1 MRKGTITR
9 ERIIIQAAELFNQQ
23 GYAGSSVSD
32 IMRVTGLRKGGIYN
46 HFGSKDE
53 LALEAFDYAINRMR
67 RKYAEAI
74 KGKTSSIDQLI
85 AIVSIYRNIVED
97 PPLKG
102 GCPLLNTAIESD
114 DTHPAL
120 RDKAREAMEQFLKFI
135 RIVINRG
142 KRKGEILS
150 SVDEASV
157 SVYIVAA
164 MEGGVMISQLYRDS
178 GYMRHTLEHL
188 THYFES
194 FRA

>member
-9 ERIIIQAAELFNQQ
+9 ERIIMQAAELFNQQ

-120 RDKAREAMEQFLKFI
+120 RDKAREAMDQFLKFI

-150 SVDEASV
+150 SVDGASV

>member
-9 ERIIIQAAELFNQQ
+9 ERIIMQAAELFNQQ

-46 HFGSKDE
+46 HFESKDE
-53 LALEAFDYAINRMR
+53 LALEAFEYAIDRMR
-67 RKYAEAI
+67 RKYAEAV
-74 KGKTSSIDQLI
+74 KGRTSAIDQLI

-120 RDKAREAMEQFLKFI
+120 RDKARQAMDQFLKFI

-178 GYMRHTLEHL
+178 AYMRHTLEHL
-188 THYFES
+188 TRYFES
-194 FRA
+194 LRA